1 VNLSH
6 TRALVIVCPRAA
18 VEPGGQL
25 LHPEIVLRC
34 ARALHH
40 DGSKKGAALGRC
52 KMIVDGIMV
61 PVLALAVLA
70 GLWIVVLYGSTFFGP
85 KTD

>member
-1 VNLSH
+1 
-6 TRALVIVCPRAA
+6 
-18 VEPGGQL
+18 
-25 LHPEIVLRC
+25 
-34 ARALHH
+34 
-40 DGSKKGAALGRC
+40 
-52 KMIVDGIMV
+52 MIVDGIMV